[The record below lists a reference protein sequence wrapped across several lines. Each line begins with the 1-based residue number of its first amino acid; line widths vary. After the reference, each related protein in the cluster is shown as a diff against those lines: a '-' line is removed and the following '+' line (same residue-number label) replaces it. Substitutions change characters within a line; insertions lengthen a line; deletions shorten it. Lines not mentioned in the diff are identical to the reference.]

1 LYIAYELNLNYQL
14 IKPMNLPAGYD
25 PQKNLNA
32 VIHNTTKFI
41 QLNWKPLLAVYCII
55 CTLFLVPAVVFDYL
69 YPTHYAPPGHRL
81 NNYSAEQ
88 LQHTGIRFLLSTL
101 GDAALAATVLWF
113 IKLYVQ
119 NGVVPS
125 AKQVWDSFKLLYLRY
140 YFALALIYMVVI
152 LGFVLLIVPGALLAP
167 IAALT
172 VVIMVFDNL
181 GLTEAR
187 RRGQTLAT
195 QNWDLTLGVF
205 YFFVLAIIVLLIAK
219 FGIGAVMAKTAAPY
233 DGRMMMIRLLF
244 IYISHMILM
253 LQFIGMSFCYLSI
266 KAPLTIPVIDEL
278 DASAAH

>member
-1 LYIAYELNLNYQL
+1 
-14 IKPMNLPAGYD
+14 MNLPAGYD

-41 QLNWKPLLAVYCII
+41 QINWKPLLAVYCII
-55 CTLFLVPAVVFDYL
+55 CTLFLVPGVVFDYL
-69 YPTHYAPPGHRL
+69 YPTHYPSPGQHRI
-81 NNYSAEQ
+81 NNYSAER
-88 LQHTGIRFLLSTL
+88 LQHTGIRVLLSTL
-101 GDAALAATVLWF
+101 GDTALAATVLWF

-125 AKQVWDSFKLLYLRY
+125 AKQVWNSFKLLYLRY
-140 YFALALIYMVVI
+140 YFALILIYVVVI

-187 RRGQTLAT
+187 RRGQNLAT

-205 YFFVLAIIVLLIAK
+205 YFFVLAIVILLIAK
-219 FGIGAVMAKTAAPY
+219 FGIGAVMAKAAPY
-233 DGRMMMIRLLF
+233 DGRMMIIKLLF
-244 IYISHMILM
+244 IYVSHIILT

-266 KAPLTIPVIDEL
+266 KTPLTVPVIDEL
-278 DASAAH
+278 DASAVH

>member
-1 LYIAYELNLNYQL
+1 
-14 IKPMNLPAGYD
+14 MNLPAGYD

-32 VIHNTTKFI
+32 VIQNTTKFI

-55 CTLFLVPAVVFDYL
+55 CTLFLVPGVVFDYL
-69 YPTHYAPPGHRL
+69 YPTHYPPPGQHRI
-81 NNYSAEQ
+81 NYSADR
-88 LQHTGIRFLLSTL
+88 LQHTGIRFLLSIL
-101 GDAALAATVLWF
+101 GDTALAATVLWF

-140 YFALALIYMVVI
+140 YFALALIYVVVI
-152 LGFVLLIVPGALLAP
+152 FGFVFLIVPGALLAP

-172 VVIMVFDNL
+172 VVVMVFDNL

-187 RRGQTLAT
+187 RRGQSLAT

-205 YFFVLAIIVLLIAK
+205 YFFVLAIVILLIAK
-219 FGIGAVMAKTAAPY
+219 FCIGAVMAKAAPY
-233 DGRMMMIRLLF
+233 DGRMMIIRLLF
-244 IYISHMILM
+244 IYVSHIILM

-266 KAPLTIPVIDEL
+266 KTSSAIPVIDEL
-278 DASAAH
+278 DASAAN